1 MTNDDR
7 FLQELHRY
15 LDDFEGPT
23 PLPETVRSTVRAELP
38 RTKQIGPGFGPMR
51 YLTMTMNKAAPMALV
66 AAAAILAIAV
76 GTFLFTRQDVGSDD
90 PSPSLPAAST
100 AASPEPESAAPS
112 PSEVAACASSTAR
125 MADADT
131 LEVVWCPIRD
141 GEPVQLSFTMQAA
154 AEWIDQW
161 YGAFESLWLRPES
174 GGAIAFVLHEGQS
187 VEQLVAEIQGRDGY
201 VVADEATA
209 SVGGAAGVV
218 FDVSLEPG
226 TDTTDALPLFETTE
240 LDWNVQEDEP
250 TRVWVIDHDG
260 QTMLIATRQP
270 LADDLGASLDTLEW
284 QP

>member
-7 FLQELHRY
+7 FLQALHHY

-76 GTFLFTRQDVGSDD
+76 GTFLFTRQDVGTDE
-90 PSPSLPAAST
+90 PSPSVPAASI
-100 AASPEPESAAPS
+100 AAPLETESAAPS
-112 PSEVAACASSTAR
+112 SSEVACTSSTAR
-125 MADADT
+125 MADAET
-131 LEVVWCPIRD
+131 LEVLWCPIRD

-154 AEWIDQW
+154 TEWIDQW
-161 YGAFESLWLRPES
+161 YGAFESLWLRPAS
-174 GGAIAFVLHEGQS
+174 GGAIAFVLDDDQS
-187 VEQLVAEIQGRDGY
+187 VDQLSAEIQGRDGY
-201 VVADEATA
+201 VVADEAAT
-209 SVGGAAGVV
+209 SVGGSDGVV

-240 LDWNVQEDEP
+240 LDWNLQEDEP

-270 LADDLGASLDTLEW
+270 LADAVGASLDTLEW